1 MCCCAIAS
9 CAVSKAW
16 IQTFVDS
23 QQQIWIGFSKSLTT
37 NIQQS
42 SNLGFGSGDRRK
54 RSATCR
60 EESGDTTT
68 HNNNKKQVRCPRGT
82 RNKHREVVIHDLDL
96 RETEKQSSLPQ
107 SDCLRSETWK
117 TLLDHDALL
126 CSIMQWSLDTTVDA
140 CLKGILFPRD
150 KNLFVKVE
158 NFLNGMDHSRRIGI
172 GDAEISPP
180 FMSQK
185 NRLIASNPRNK
196 DFKCC
201 RNCVC
206 RWLRC

>member
-1 MCCCAIAS
+1 MALAQSKVHWEKLYALAFKLKSVLQLKLIIMQHLWICFLIRFGLSGSRKGWCSAAATAEPAPLKAELKLLPQQAPCYGKPETF
-9 CAVSKAW
+9 AVLLRAQQFLKA
-16 IQTFVDS
+16 
-23 QQQIWIGFSKSLTT
+23 L
-37 NIQQS
+37 
-42 SNLGFGSGDRRK
+42 
-54 RSATCR
+54 
-60 EESGDTTT
+60 
-68 HNNNKKQVRCPRGT
+68 
-82 RNKHREVVIHDLDL
+82 
-96 RETEKQSSLPQ
+96 ETPQ